1 MLKNYSIKLG
11 YAYVYINN
19 LMSTQKE
26 ALSIEEY
33 QAIKTLW
40 NKLNNA
46 KKCNIKLWNHVKV
59 TTNKHLIKEEADK
72 ICKYFIKIITTYTTA

>member
-46 KKCNIKLWNHVKV
+46 KKWNITLWNNFKE
-59 TTNKHLIKEEADK
+59 TTNKHLIKEEAYK
-72 ICKYFIKIITTYTTA
+72 I